1 MFLNGLFR
9 PFRPFQ
15 QTNIKTKHI
24 NSMGAGVSFF
34 STSKKEAYTGST
46 TSVSLVSLFSSISPA
61 QAGLSPEEILNKQK
75 EQEKI
80 GQFVVDHFF
89 YAIPIITRKKSR
101 KEPLCPVWIEPQP
114 EIVEQS
120 LSGQFPEGQVQGF
133 FKLDIFVN

>member
-1 MFLNGLFR
+1 
-9 PFRPFQ
+9 
-15 QTNIKTKHI
+15 
-24 NSMGAGVSFF
+24 MGTGVSFF

-46 TSVSLVSLFSSISPA
+46 TSVSLVSLFSSLSPA

-120 LSGQFPEGQVQGF
+120 LSGQFPEGQVQVF
-133 FKLDIFVN
+133 FHA